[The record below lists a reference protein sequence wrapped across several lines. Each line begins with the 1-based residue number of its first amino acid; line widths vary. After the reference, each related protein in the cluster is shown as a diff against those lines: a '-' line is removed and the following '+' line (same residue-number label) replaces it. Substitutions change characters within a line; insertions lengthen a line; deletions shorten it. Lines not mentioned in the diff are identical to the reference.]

1 VSEAIFKTPSGRSP
15 TEYILELAAAAV
27 PTAGD
32 AIYAAQRQRSRI
44 LERTANGVDV
54 DGAPFEP
61 YSTKGPYY
69 FYPNGRVGKNK
80 ASVTRNKAAV
90 SRLLR
95 RLAGTGGLIDE
106 MGGKSGSGGSRT
118 RGGEGIK
125 FDSYADFKRSLGRLG
140 VDLRGPRAPHM
151 LQAIAIGTGIER
163 VVGDDLSIGLNERS
177 EQAVTVVI
185 GIYGEEAGRATGH
198 NTGENP
204 RWKSKHQRRFLG
216 ASDADLKAMG
226 DDMGARIAERVALGK
241 A

>member
-1 VSEAIFKTPSGRSP
+1 MSEATFKGPSGKSP
-15 TEYILELAAAAV
+15 MEFILELAKDAL
-27 PTAGD
+27 PTEGD

-69 FYPNGRVGKNK
+69 YYPNKVGRNK
-80 ASVTRNKAAV
+80 ASVKRNKAAV
-90 SRLLR
+90 SRLLK
-95 RLAGTGGLIDE
+95 RLAGVSEFREEQDIAG
-106 MGGKSGSGGSRT
+106 GSGGTKT
-118 RGGEGIK
+118 RGGEGIR

-151 LQAIAIGTGIER
+151 LQAIAVGTGIER
-163 VVGDDLSIGLNERS
+163 TVGDDQTLGLNERP
-177 EQAVTVVI
+177 EPAVVVVI

-204 RWKSKHQRRFLG
+204 RWKSRHQRRFLG
-216 ASDADLKAMG
+216 ATDADLKAMS
-226 DDMGARIAERVALGK
+226 DDIGMRIAMRLSIRKE
-241 A
+241 